1 MRDAAPPLTIAPLLA
16 AALLSL
22 GGVPA
27 RSQTAAEL
35 QGYQRRMEQL
45 FQRLD
50 RNGNQRLERQEV
62 QGHTYLERHFERLDR
77 QQRGYLTPAD
87 LRPAGSGA
95 AGRGAQVF
103 ERADRNGDGRIDR
116 REAEPYPGLQ
126 RHFNAADRN
135 GDGTVDRSEL
145 RGLAEQR
152 RRQQTPPAP

>member
-1 MRDAAPPLTIAPLLA
+1 MRHSPQLLSIGPWLA
-16 AALLSL
+16 AAGLILSSAL
-22 GGVPA
+22 PGH
-27 RSQTAAEL
+27 SQSAAEL
-35 QGYQRRMEQL
+35 QSYQRRIQAL
-45 FQRLD
+45 FERLD
-50 RNGNQRLERQEV
+50 RNGDARLERLEV
-62 QGHTYLERHFERLDR
+62 QGHAYLERHFERLDR
-77 QQRGYLTPAD
+77 EQRGYLTPSD
-87 LRPAGSGA
+87 LRPEG
-95 AGRGAQVF
+95 GRRAQFF